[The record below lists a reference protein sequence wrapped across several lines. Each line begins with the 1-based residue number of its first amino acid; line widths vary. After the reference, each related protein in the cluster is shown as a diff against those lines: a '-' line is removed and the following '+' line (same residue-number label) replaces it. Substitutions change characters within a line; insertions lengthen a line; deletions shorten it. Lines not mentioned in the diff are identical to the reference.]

1 MTLKPSKLNTSSPI
15 TQLDSQIITDL
26 ILTPLMGVADIK
38 KDGRVDFVG
47 GIRGHKELVKRCDED
62 CVAAIAMYP
71 IKIEELISVAD
82 ANLIM
87 PPKST
92 WFEPKP
98 RSGFVV
104 RCWES
109 SNTAKASRKI
119 SAKPTPVKAKPQSKL
134 VSKQVESDST
144 TSKES
149 KETMATPKK
158 SISQKRNDKA

>member
-1 MTLKPSKLNTSSPI
+1 MTLKPSKLDKSSPI

-26 ILTPLMGVADIK
+26 ILTPLMGVTDIK

-47 GIRGHKELVKRCDED
+47 GIRGHKELVKRCNDD
-62 CVAAIAMYP
+62 CVAAIAMHP
-71 IKIEELISVAD
+71 VTIDELISVAD

-104 RCWES
+104 RCWPS
-109 SNTAKASRKI
+109 GLTAK
-119 SAKPTPVKAKPQSKL
+119 T
-134 VSKQVESDST
+134 
-144 TSKES
+144 
-149 KETMATPKK
+149 TPKGK
-158 SISQKRNDKA
+158 KAISKFPKPDDSSLESL